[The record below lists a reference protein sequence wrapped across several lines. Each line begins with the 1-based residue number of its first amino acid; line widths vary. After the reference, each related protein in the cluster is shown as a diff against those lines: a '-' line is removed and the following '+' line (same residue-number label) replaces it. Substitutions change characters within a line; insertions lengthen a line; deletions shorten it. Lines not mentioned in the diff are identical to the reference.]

1 MNNYVLWVLN
11 LNFVCNA
18 QECNLQ
24 QCMYRTATIVAHMH
38 DHEVEMELD
47 AERKRR
53 LTRVR
58 V

>member
-1 MNNYVLWVLN
+1 MNNYAVWGLN
-11 LNFVCNA
+11 LDFVCNA

-24 QCMYRTATIVAHMH
+24 QCMYRTVTTVAHMH

-53 LTRVR
+53 LTRV
-58 V
+58 